1 MCTHQDLFNNDK
13 PWFSTKLKPLRQA
26 KEDDYSSG
34 EKALHKQAKYTL
46 NEWRDKSGKE
56 KLLCKAKKKV
66 FKQRLYISVE
76 RPDSHH
82 QLQDPTPSTEANQQL
97 AEDLNEFYCR
107 FESKSLVW
115 LPTPTLTVS
124 QNSHQYPPP
133 YCFSACTKNLWRW
146 CKKNLQETKIGLD
159 TFKFFRYTYL
169 EFDTCSWTIL
179 FFDTNFM
186 KLVLTRLH
194 YLKNVG
200 FIFSACWHL
209 YRLKA
214 SSPEPLH
221 KGTKNIQHNK
231 SVQII

>member
-26 KEDDYSSG
+26 KEDDYRSG

-159 TFKFFRYTYL
+159 TVQIFSIQIPWIRYLFLDYTFFRYQFYEDYIIKKML
-169 EFDTCSWTIL
+169 VL
-179 FFDTNFM
+179 FFQ
-186 KLVLTRLH
+186 LVDIYTDS
-194 YLKNVG
+194 KP
-200 FIFSACWHL
+200 HL
-209 YRLKA
+209 L
-214 SSPEPLH
+214 SH
-221 KGTKNIQHNK
+221 CTKEQKISNTINQCK
-231 SVQII
+231 